1 MILFVD
7 IALLETQPPVESLC
21 QWILKLEFWVV
32 SKNINERL
40 AALQTY
46 EYLTKRFDSF
56 IADSDKEIAKH
67 KQRSQQ
73 IRNEIPKVGAFSLKL
88 ESVRNAISV
97 IMKSS
102 TN

>member
-46 EYLTKRFDSF
+46 EYLTKRFITILRKNHAHNNSSSLRNLDIIWRPLFHVSDNNALVRELAFGMHDS
-56 IADSDKEIAKH
+56 
-67 KQRSQQ
+67 
-73 IRNEIPKVGAFSLKL
+73 NAF
-88 ESVRNAISV
+88 VY
-97 IMKSS
+97 
-102 TN
+102 